1 MVSLIDSSMV
11 LTMTLVTDSGK
22 FARSVT
28 HFLKLKIPKKLEM
41 H

>member
-1 MVSLIDSSMV
+1 
-11 LTMTLVTDSGK
+11 MTLVTDRGK

-28 HFLKLKIPKKLEM
+28 HFVKLKIPKKLKM

>member
-1 MVSLIDSSMV
+1 
-11 LTMTLVTDSGK
+11 MTLVTDSGK

-28 HFLKLKIPKKLEM
+28 HFLKLKIPKKLKM